1 LAVGWLER
9 VEMGQLGV
17 EVEWNGSGWAEEIL
31 ILGRELGLDTLK
43 WDVKAGLGVEAVE
56 TVWLECEGRGFTAK
70 APRREGSWSVPRT
83 DRARL

>member
-1 LAVGWLER
+1 
-9 VEMGQLGV
+9 MGRLGV